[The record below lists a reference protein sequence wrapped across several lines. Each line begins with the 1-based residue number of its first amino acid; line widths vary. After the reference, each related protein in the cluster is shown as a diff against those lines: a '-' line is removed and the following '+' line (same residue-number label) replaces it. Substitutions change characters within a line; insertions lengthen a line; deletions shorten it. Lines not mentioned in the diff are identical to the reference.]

1 MIGQEHD
8 QKILEKSTGNDWSRT
23 WSEDIRKVNR
33 EWLVKNMIRRD
44 EKSQQ
49 GMIGQ
54 EHDQK
59 ILEKSTGNDWSRTWS
74 EGIRKVDREWL
85 VKNMIRRY

>member
-1 MIGQEHD
+1 MLD
-8 QKILEKSTGNDWSRT
+8 KK
-23 WSEDIRKVNR
+23 
-33 EWLVKNMIRRD
+33 LVIFGKNMIRRD

-59 ILEKSTGNDWSRTWS
+59 G
-74 EGIRKVDREWL
+74 
-85 VKNMIRRY
+85 

>member
-1 MIGQEHD
+1 MLD
-8 QKILEKSTGNDWSRT
+8 KK
-23 WSEDIRKVNR
+23 
-33 EWLVKNMIRRD
+33 LVIFGKNMIRRD

-59 ILEKSTGNDWSRTWS
+59 ILEKSTGNDWSRTS
-74 EGIRKVDREWL
+74 
-85 VKNMIRRY
+85 

>member
-8 QKILEKSTGNDWSRT
+8 QKILEKST
-23 WSEDIRKVNR
+23 
-33 EWLVKNMIRRD
+33 
-44 EKSQQ
+44 

-59 ILEKSTGNDWSRTWS
+59 ILEKSTGNDWSRT
-74 EGIRKVDREWL
+74 
-85 VKNMIRRY
+85 